1 MCDRFK
7 LAEIGVDDATMAH
20 HRELRER
27 ITSHLTQPFADGS
40 ILFLP
45 AARGPAP
52 MATDYDSEA
61 SLAKLADARNAALA
75 IGAPRVARAFAA
87 CVVVPT
93 IEIDALNPWD

>member
-1 MCDRFK
+1 
-7 LAEIGVDDATMAH
+7 LDA
-20 HRELRER
+20 L
-27 ITSHLTQPFADGS
+27 LADGS

-75 IGAPRVARAFAA
+75 IGAPASLARLP

-93 IEIDALNPWD
+93 IEIEGEPVGLMMMSRRGTDEALLAFAEKLAWVIGLKVP